1 MMKRTFGLG
10 LLVLAFTVYFMGN
23 QDERKV
29 INWQTDYAAAVKLAN
44 EKGMP
49 ILFFFTAEWSVP
61 SQEML
66 TEVWANEGVTA
77 FAQKF
82 IAVQVDVDQYPEIAK
97 KYEVKTYPTVI
108 ISDPSGD
115 IKIQRVGIVSVKEMV
130 TLMRVFPMDFKG
142 IMDLKKKIEENSQDF
157 DALRRLADFY
167 AKINVWDLSS
177 EYYKAVLEHESLEGN
192 EELKDLIVFS
202 LAMNELRMKR
212 YEEAEKLFEREL
224 KEYPKNKSTE
234 NLLYGL
240 IISYIG
246 QKKIQEAE
254 KTFKKLKSKYP
265 DSKVTVQAGRILEMM
280 KKRIRSERESLL

>member
-1 MMKRTFGLG
+1 MKRMFGLG
-10 LLVLAFTVYFMGN
+10 LLVLAFTGYFMGS
-23 QDERKV
+23 QDEQKV
-29 INWQTDYAAAVKLAN
+29 INWQTDYAAAVKLAI
-44 EKGMP
+44 EKEMP
-49 ILFFFTAEWSVP
+49 MLVFFTAEWSVP

-66 TEVWANEGVTA
+66 TKVWANEGVMA
-77 FAQKF
+77 SAQKF

-115 IKIQRVGIVSVKEMV
+115 IKIQRVGPVPAKEML
-130 TLMRVFPMDFKG
+130 TLMRVFPMDFSG
-142 IMDLKKKIEENSQDF
+142 IMELKKKIEKNNQDF
-157 DALRRLADFY
+157 EALRRLADFY

-177 EYYKAVLEHESLEGN
+177 EYYKAVLEHENLEGN

-224 KEYPKNKSTE
+224 KEYPKDKSTE

-265 DSKVTVQAGRILEMM
+265 DSRVTEQAGRILEMM
-280 KKRIRSERESLL
+280 KNRIKTERELVP

>member
-1 MMKRTFGLG
+1 MKRMFGLG
-10 LLVLAFTVYFMGN
+10 LLVLAFTGYFMGN
-23 QDERKV
+23 QDEQKV
-29 INWQTDYAAAVKLAN
+29 INWQTDYAAAIKLAI
-44 EKGMP
+44 EKEMP
-49 ILFFFTAEWSVP
+49 ILVFFTAEWSAP

-66 TEVWANEGVTA
+66 TKVWANEGVIA
-77 FAQKF
+77 SAQKF

-115 IKIQRVGIVSVKEMV
+115 IKIQRVGPVPAKEML
-130 TLMRVFPMDFKG
+130 TLMRVFPMDFSG
-142 IMDLKKKIEENSQDF
+142 IMELKKKIEKNSQDF
-157 DALRRLADFY
+157 EALRRLADFY

-177 EYYKAVLEHESLEGN
+177 EYYKAVLEHENLEGN

-202 LAMNELRMKR
+202 LAMNELRLKR
-212 YEEAEKLFEREL
+212 YEEAAKLFEREL
-224 KEYPKNKSTE
+224 KEYQKDKSTE

-265 DSKVTVQAGRILEMM
+265 DSKVTEQAGRILEMM
-280 KKRIRSERESLL
+280 KKRIKTERELVP